1 MTQNEHIRFT
11 HEGLIQTVLTHGILL
26 NPEQQC
32 QQVQGEA
39 SRCLQTTEWQQQP
52 IDQVLLPELVIEY
65 RDLYAELQRVRS
77 ASVRGRHL
85 ILIPLFETGWM
96 VLRVK
101 ADQQERQEDRSER
114 RQASETIEETPGDSA
129 QDRMGLVYLSSD
141 LSVQYANQAFLDLI
155 GAAAGSDAGPPIQE
169 LLRRQFPQVFD
180 PSLPE
185 VLEQQVPLLGSPGSE
200 QQTLISIREARGVD
214 GKRLGYILQAET
226 PVLKEELT
234 EQLKLQEERWR
245 YALESI
251 GDGVWDWD
259 VSRDQVYL
267 SRSWFNLIGEDLQ
280 DCTQTLQEWISRLHQ
295 EDQSRMLEALQECV
309 HQPTSSYQV
318 EVRVQHHNG
327 QTLWVLARGKV
338 IARNAYEE
346 GVRLVGTL
354 TDITQLKNTEQ
365 ELQRLT
371 ERIQLATRTVGI
383 GVWEWNI
390 EQNRMLWDQHMLDI
404 YGFTQAQ
411 FEENSLTAW
420 DRCLHPEDSARVLQ
434 EVEWALNDVK
444 PFETEYRII
453 RPDGVHRVIRS
464 SASVVRN
471 PEGKAVRFLG
481 VDWDITAHKQAEELI
496 QYQTHH
502 DALTGLP
509 NRRLFMELLSK
520 QLEEHQASNRIC
532 AVLFINL
539 DRFKDINDTMGHEAG
554 DILLKEVA
562 TRLKL
567 CVRESDLVARVGGDE
582 FTVMLS
588 NLEEGS
594 QAGNISER
602 ILKILS
608 HPYQIKQKAFLAS
621 ASLGISLF
629 PADSQDAETLLTSAD
644 QAMSVAKGEGKNCWR
659 FFIPSM
665 LQATRERRTV
675 ISDFTLAL
683 KRQEFEVYY
692 QPILSYAHP
701 EKLKA
706 EALLR
711 WKHPQKGM
719 ISPAIFIPLAEEV
732 GLIHALGDWCMKRVL
747 QDQQTWRAEG
757 LPCPVIAINT
767 SAKQFTHDDVARKWL
782 QALRDHGASSDHLI
796 MEITESLLLQ
806 QQTEVLSQLKTL
818 RDAGIRI
825 ALDDFGTGYSSLSY
839 LSSFELDYLKIDRSF
854 VQGIVK
860 NSKDEA
866 VTDAIIAMAHKLG
879 LEVVAEGVETLEQE
893 EVLLRQH
900 CDFAQGYHYAKPMPE
915 AQYREFMQKQMTVHS
930 SQSTVHSRP

>member
-1 MTQNEHIRFT
+1 MTHNEHIRFT
-11 HEGLIQTVLTHGILL
+11 HEGLIQAVLSHGILL
-26 NPEQQC
+26 NPAQAC
-32 QQVQGEA
+32 QQVQGDA
-39 SRCLQTTEWQQQP
+39 HQCLQTPDWQQQTV
-52 IDQVLLPELVIEY
+52 DQVLLPELAAEY
-65 RDLYAELQRVRS
+65 RELYAELQRVQS
-77 ASVRGRHL
+77 ASVRGKHL

-101 ADQQERQEDRSER
+101 ASQQERQEDRSGHR
-114 RQASETIEETPGDSA
+114 PSEEPEQTTDVL
-129 QDRMGLVYLSSD
+129 QDKVGLVYLTPD
-141 LSVQYANQAFLDLI
+141 LTVQYANQAFLDLI
-155 GAAAGSDAGPPIQE
+155 GAAAGSDSSPSIQD
-169 LLRRQFPQVFD
+169 LIHKAFPQVHD
-180 PSLPE
+180 LASPE
-185 VLEQQVPLLGSPGSE
+185 VLEQQVSLNE
-200 QQTLISIREARGVD
+200 QQALVSIREARGTD
-214 GKRLGYILQAET
+214 GERLGYILQAET
-226 PVLKEELT
+226 PGLKEELT
-234 EQLKLQEERWR
+234 EQLRLQEERWR

-259 VSRDQVYL
+259 VARDQVYL
-267 SRSWFNLIGEDLQ
+267 SRTWFGLIGEDLE
-280 DCTQTLQEWISRLHQ
+280 DCTQPLQQWLGRLIA
-295 EDQSRMLEALQECV
+295 EDQPRMLEALQACV
-309 HQPTSSYQV
+309 HQDAPSYQV
-318 EVRVQHHNG
+318 EVRVQHRNG
-327 QTLWVLARGKV
+327 DPIWMLARGKV
-338 IARNAYEE
+338 IARNAYGE

-365 ELQRLT
+365 ELERLT

-404 YGFTQAQ
+404 YGLTQEQ

-420 DRCLHPEDSARVLQ
+420 DRRLHPEDAARVLQ
-434 EVEWALNDVK
+434 EVDWALNDVK
-444 PFETEYRII
+444 PFETEYRIV
-453 RPDGVHRVIRS
+453 RPDGTQRVVRS
-464 SASVVRN
+464 SASVVRDA
-471 PEGKAVRFLG
+471 EGKPLRFLG

-496 QYQTHH
+496 QYQTSH
-502 DALTGLP
+502 DSLTGLP
-509 NRRLFMELLSK
+509 NRKLFMDLLGK
-520 QLEEHQASNRIC
+520 RLEEHQASGRIC

-539 DRFKDINDTMGHEAG
+539 DRFKDVNDSMGHEAG

-582 FTVMLS
+582 FTIMLS
-588 NLEEGS
+588 NLDEGS

-629 PADSQDAETLLTSAD
+629 PSDVNDAETLLTSAD

-659 FFIPSM
+659 FFTPSM

-692 QPILSYAHP
+692 QPILGYGRP
-701 EKLKA
+701 DELKA

-719 ISPAIFIPLAEEV
+719 ISPAVFIPLAEEV
-732 GLIHALGDWCMKRVL
+732 GLIHALGDWCLKRVL
-747 QDQQTWRAEG
+747 QDQQKWQAEG

-782 QALRDHGASSDHLI
+782 QALRDSGASSDQLV

-806 QQTEVLSQLKTL
+806 RQTEVLSQLRTL
-818 RDAGIRI
+818 REAGIRI

-839 LSSFELDYLKIDRSF
+839 LSAFELDYLKIDRSF
-854 VQGIVK
+854 VQGIVQ

-893 EVLLRQH
+893 EVLRRQH
-900 CDFAQGYHYAKPMPE
+900 CDFAQGYYYARPMPE
-915 AQYREFMQKQMTVHS
+915 AQYREFIQKQVKVYS
-930 SQSTVHSRP
+930 SQ